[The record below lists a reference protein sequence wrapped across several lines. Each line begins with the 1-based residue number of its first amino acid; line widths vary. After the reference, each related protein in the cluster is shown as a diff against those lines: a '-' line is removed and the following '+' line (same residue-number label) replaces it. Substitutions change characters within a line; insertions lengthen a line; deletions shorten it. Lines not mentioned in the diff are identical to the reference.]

1 MMKKILLLLKEN
13 VLLTGLVGILVGLI
27 FSWVLYEGL
36 HRTSDAK
43 FCVVCHEMKPMVAA
57 YHNDP
62 HGGNGKTGI
71 KVDCVTCHL
80 PHDNVFAYILT
91 KARNGVMEGTIHF
104 FGNPDAID
112 WQANR
117 AKKDHFVKEEACF
130 GCHTNYKTNEAI
142 SEQGR
147 KMHAHYDELKKTD
160 KAIGCASCHAEVGHS
175 GLRSMLN
182 YYKPEMKYYEGKLTK
197 KKEEAEKKLAEDLKK

>member
-1 MMKKILLLLKEN
+1 MIKKIFLIIKN
-13 VLLTGLVGILVGLI
+13 NILLTLLVGILVGLI
-27 FSWVLYEGL
+27 CSWVMYEGL
-36 HRTSDAK
+36 HRTSNDR
-43 FCVVCHEMKPMVAA
+43 FCIVCHEMRPMVAA
-57 YHNDP
+57 YHTDV

-80 PHDNVFAYILT
+80 PHDNIFAYIAT
-91 KARNGVMEGTIHF
+91 KARNGVMEGAIHF

-117 AKKDHFVKEEACF
+117 ANRQHFVRDEACY

-142 SEQGR
+142 SVKGR
-147 KMHAHYDELKKTD
+147 EMHEHYVSLKGTD
-160 KAIGCASCHAEVGHS
+160 KEIGCASCHVEIGHN

-182 YYKPEMKYYEGKLTK
+182 YYNPEYKFYKGKLDK
-197 KKEEAEKKLAEDLKK
+197 QKEAVEKKLTEDMK